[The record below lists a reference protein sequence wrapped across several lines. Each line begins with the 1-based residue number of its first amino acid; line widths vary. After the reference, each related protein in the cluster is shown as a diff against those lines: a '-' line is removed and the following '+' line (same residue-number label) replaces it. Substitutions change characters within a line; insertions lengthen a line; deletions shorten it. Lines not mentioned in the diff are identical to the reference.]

1 MIFTVVKRIEW
12 RVTMIEAGSQL
23 VGSNSTLRQELMVA
37 WSREVA
43 VEKEIGG
50 FVIFSLVEIE
60 SIGLVPGLNIGSKGK
75 K

>member
-1 MIFTVVKRIEW
+1 MIFTAVKRIEW
-12 RVTMIEAGSQL
+12 RVTIVEAGSQL

-50 FVIFSLVEIE
+50 FAIFPLSEIE
-60 SIGLVPGLNIGSKGK
+60 SIGLVPELNVGSKGK

>member
-60 SIGLVPGLNIGSKGK
+60 SIGLVLGLNIGSKGK

>member
-1 MIFTVVKRIEW
+1 MIFTAVKRIEW

-60 SIGLVPGLNIGSKGK
+60 SIGLVLGLNIGSKGK

>member
-1 MIFTVVKRIEW
+1 MIFTAVKRIEW
-12 RVTMIEAGSQL
+12 RVTMVEAGSQL

-50 FVIFSLVEIE
+50 FAIFL
-60 SIGLVPGLNIGSKGK
+60 LFRR
-75 K
+75 

>member
-1 MIFTVVKRIEW
+1 MIFTAVKRIEW

-23 VGSNSTLRQELMVA
+23 VGSNSALRQELMVA

-60 SIGLVPGLNIGSKGK
+60 SIGLVLGLNIGSKGK

>member
-1 MIFTVVKRIEW
+1 MIFTAVKIIEW
-12 RVTMIEAGSQL
+12 RVTMVEAGSQL

-50 FVIFSLVEIE
+50 FAIFL
-60 SIGLVPGLNIGSKGK
+60 LFRR
-75 K
+75 